1 MRCVASLLALLLS
14 GISALAQYGTTA
26 PSVPIDG
33 KMGPQGAPGPQGAA
47 GQTGATGAVGP
58 AGAPKRIER
67 YTAPAN
73 TSGVATFTWP
83 ACTGAADVDVITGWV
98 TINGLVQM
106 VTGAVVTQSLSGATA
121 NVKVSQ
127 GTLALTASPFTTA
140 PQGTNLTVRMMCN

>member
-1 MRCVASLLALLLS
+1 MIRNAWLIAFFLATHPVVAR
-14 GISALAQYGTTA
+14 GGYTPWFPQDGAQG
-26 PSVPIDG
+26 S
-33 KMGPQGAPGPQGAA
+33 
-47 GQTGATGAVGP
+47 VGP

-67 YTAPAN
+67 YTAVAN
-73 TSGVATFTWP
+73 ASGIAIFTWT
-83 ACTGAADVDVITGWV
+83 ACTSTADVDVITGWV